1 MGTHDP
7 ARIHAS
13 RPNPQRS
20 HTSVKV
26 TSLKSNRSSLS
37 RMSLVRK
44 SQPVFV
50 LILVLGISTVAP
62 STQAQSPLPPPLRS
76 IESLDVPRYMG
87 RWYEIAKFPN
97 WFQRQC
103 VAATVATYSLRPD
116 GQVQVLNE
124 CRRQNGQMEQAL
136 GQARHLGPATSARL
150 QVRFAPQWLSLLPFV
165 WGDYW
170 VIDLDERYELV
181 AVSEPQREYLW
192 VLSRTPVV
200 DEVRYAALLTR
211 LAAQGLDVGR
221 LESTPQR

>member
-1 MGTHDP
+1 MPPLDAIQIP
-7 ARIHAS
+7 APILARLSFAS
-13 RPNPQRS
+13 ARAR
-20 HTSVKV
+20 V
-26 TSLKSNRSSLS
+26 
-37 RMSLVRK
+37 LVAA
-44 SQPVFV
+44 VITA
-50 LILVLGISTVAP
+50 LITALGLALVSPGA
-62 STQAQSPLPPPLRS
+62 QAQNQSPSAPPLRS

-136 GQARHLGPATSARL
+136 GQARQLGPATSARL

-181 AVSEPQREYLW
+181 AVSEPKREYLW

-211 LAAQGLDVGR
+211 LAAQGLDVSR

>member
-1 MGTHDP
+1 MPHLDAIQIPSPTL
-7 ARIHAS
+7 ARLSFAS
-13 RPNPQRS
+13 ARAR
-20 HTSVKV
+20 
-26 TSLKSNRSSLS
+26 
-37 RMSLVRK
+37 
-44 SQPVFV
+44 V
-50 LILVLGISTVAP
+50 LISAVITALVTALGLALVSPGA
-62 STQAQSPLPPPLRS
+62 QAQTQSPSAPPLRA

-103 VAATVATYSLRPD
+103 VGATVATYSLRPD

-136 GQARHLGPATSARL
+136 GQARQLGPATSARL

-181 AVSEPQREYLW
+181 AVSEPKREYLW

-211 LAAQGLDVGR
+211 LAAQGLDVSR

>member
-1 MGTHDP
+1 LKFKPLTLP
-7 ARIHAS
+7 
-13 RPNPQRS
+13 
-20 HTSVKV
+20 
-26 TSLKSNRSSLS
+26 SLALA
-37 RMSLVRK
+37 
-44 SQPVFV
+44 
-50 LILVLGISTVAP
+50 LVLLAVPWVHARAQAQAP
-62 STQAQSPLPPPLRS
+62 SPPPLRA

-103 VAATVATYSLRPD
+103 VGNTSANYSLRPD

-124 CRRQNGQMEQAL
+124 CRRQNGEMEQAL
-136 GQARHLGPATSARL
+136 GQARQLGPATSPRL

-181 AVSEPQREYLW
+181 AVSEPKREYLW

-200 DEVRYAALLTR
+200 DEARYAALLTR
-211 LAAQGLDVGR
+211 LTAQGLDVRR

>member
-1 MGTHDP
+1 MPRIDALQIP
-7 ARIHAS
+7 APTLARLSFAS
-13 RPNPQRS
+13 ARAR
-20 HTSVKV
+20 V
-26 TSLKSNRSSLS
+26 
-37 RMSLVRK
+37 LVAA
-44 SQPVFV
+44 VITA
-50 LILVLGISTVAP
+50 LITALGLALVSPGA
-62 STQAQSPLPPPLRS
+62 QAQTPSAPPLRA

-103 VAATVATYSLRPD
+103 VAATVATYSLRLD

-136 GQARHLGPATSARL
+136 GQARQLGPATSARL

-181 AVSEPQREYLW
+181 AVSEPKREYLW

-211 LAAQGLDVGR
+211 LAAQGLDVSR
-221 LESTPQR
+221 LEITPQR

>member
-1 MGTHDP
+1 
-7 ARIHAS
+7 
-13 RPNPQRS
+13 
-20 HTSVKV
+20 
-26 TSLKSNRSSLS
+26 
-37 RMSLVRK
+37 
-44 SQPVFV
+44 
-50 LILVLGISTVAP
+50 
-62 STQAQSPLPPPLRS
+62 
-76 IESLDVPRYMG
+76 MG

-103 VAATVATYSLRPD
+103 VGNTSANYSLRPD

-124 CRRQNGQMEQAL
+124 CRRQNGEMEQAL
-136 GQARHLGPATSARL
+136 GQARQLGPATSPRL

-181 AVSEPQREYLW
+181 AVSEPKREYLW

-200 DEVRYAALLTR
+200 DEARYAALLTR
-211 LAAQGLDVGR
+211 LTAQGLDVRR